1 MTRIRLGP
9 ILAFSAILVAMPR
22 TLVAASH
29 AAGLQVPSGPDWVA
43 VVYVSA
49 VAWAALEALTLAR
62 LSLAFT
68 QTKRRGLFALI
79 VLDLAVVAT
88 VYAPS
93 LVADSAG
100 LALVALIGVASA
112 LHIVWAVMQTM
123 TYMLIVVSG
132 FAADAA
138 TGDSEDQRKRAD
150 RLAQAL
156 TDATRD
162 GEDQRKRADRFAQA
176 LTDAIDAQQAASV
189 AAAQSSVTVNVA
201 QAASGATETGGRRS
215 DGGQVAVAD
224 HDNTETRVLRA
235 LRSGARTSVEIARIV
250 GVTPQAVR
258 LTASWDMRKQVWAEG
273 STGETA

>member
-29 AAGLQVPSGPDWVA
+29 AAGLPVPSGPDWVA

-79 VLDLAVVAT
+79 VLDLAVVAM

-150 RLAQAL
+150 KL
-156 TDATRD
+156 
-162 GEDQRKRADRFAQA
+162 AQA
-176 LTDAIDAQQAASV
+176 LTDAIDARKAAPV

-201 QAASGATETGGRRS
+201 QVAPGATESGGRQNAE
-215 DGGQVAVAD
+215 GHVALVD

-235 LRSGARTSVEIARIV
+235 LRSGARTSVEISKIV

-258 LTASWDMRKQVWAEG
+258 LTASWDMRKRVWAE
-273 STGETA
+273 SATGEASA

>member
-1 MTRIRLGP
+1 MIRIRLGP

-138 TGDSEDQRKRAD
+138 TEGSEDQRKRAD
-150 RLAQAL
+150 KL
-156 TDATRD
+156 
-162 GEDQRKRADRFAQA
+162 AQA
-176 LTDAIDAQQAASV
+176 LTDAIDARNAAPV
-189 AAAQSSVTVNVA
+189 AAAQSSVTVNVG
-201 QAASGATETGGRRS
+201 QSAAGATESGGRQS
-215 DGGQVAVAD
+215 EGGHVAT
-224 HDNTETRVLRA
+224 HDPTNTEIGVSA
-235 LRSGARTSVEIARIV
+235 LLVDGAKSSTEIARTLGISSS
-250 GVTPQAVR
+250 AVR
-258 LTASWDMRKQVWAEG
+258 MTDAWKNRVKELSA
-273 STGETA
+273 

>member
-1 MTRIRLGP
+1 MIRIRLGP

-79 VLDLAVVAT
+79 VLDLAVVAM

-150 RLAQAL
+150 KL
-156 TDATRD
+156 
-162 GEDQRKRADRFAQA
+162 AQA
-176 LTDAIDAQQAASV
+176 LTDAIDARNAAPV
-189 AAAQSSVTVNVA
+189 AAAQSSVTVNVG
-201 QAASGATETGGRRS
+201 QSAAGATESGGRQS
-215 DGGQVAVAD
+215 EGGHVAIAGPT
-224 HDNTETRVLRA
+224 NTEIGVSA
-235 LRSGARTSVEIARIV
+235 LLVDGVKSSAEIARTL
-250 GVTPQAVR
+250 GVSPSAVR
-258 LTASWDMRKQVWAEG
+258 MTDAWRNRVK
-273 STGETA
+273 ETA